1 MDDQSKYEIPSR
13 PLTGGD
19 SIRKYFSLYGALW
32 QNSVMR
38 DMQFKMNFLL
48 WIFVEF
54 LWFGLQLAF
63 VAVIYSHTDRI
74 ASWSK
79 WEVVLLTGGS
89 QFIQQLF
96 HAIFL
101 NNIVALSE
109 HVRTGRLDFMLLL
122 PINSRFLISLRT
134 VDLGSFVGALGGLA
148 VMVYA
153 CYRMN
158 LVPSFVQCLGFGV
171 LCLVGISIHYSL
183 MFLLGCVSFMSVKAQ
198 GIVWGYYNLF
208 NIARLPD
215 GAFQGMFRIF
225 FTFFVPMLL
234 VSNVPVKL
242 LADKLSSPLEI
253 VSLIAMACC
262 CYLVSEFGWRFAIKR
277 YTSASS

>member
-1 MDDQSKYEIPSR
+1 MDDQIKNEKSFRLVTRIG
-13 PLTGGD
+13 T
-19 SIRKYFSLYGALW
+19 IRKYCSLYGALW

-74 ASWSK
+74 ATWSK

-89 QFIQQLF
+89 QFIQQVF

-101 NNIVALSE
+101 NNIVGLSE
-109 HVRTGRLDFMLLL
+109 HIRTGRLDFMLLL

-134 VDLGSFVGALGGLA
+134 VDLGSLVGALGGLV
-148 VMVYA
+148 VMAYA

-158 LVPSFVQCLGFGV
+158 LVPSFAQCFGFGV
-171 LCLVGISIHYSL
+171 LCFVGILIHYSL
-183 MFLLGCVSFMSVKAQ
+183 MFLLGCISFVSVKAQ
-198 GIVWGYYNLF
+198 GIVRGYYNLF

-242 LADKLSSPLEI
+242 LANKLSSPLEI
-253 VSLIAMACC
+253 VSLIAMACF